1 MKDNKRLKRRV
12 RNSYIVSTVSMA
24 LVLFLLGSVG
34 YLMTAALRVARTLQE
49 SVTVTVELADGVDS
63 LRRGEIERR
72 LRGDEMVRDIE
83 FVSKQTKIG
92 DAEFRHMFENEIEE
106 VLGENPLN
114 DSFEV
119 HLSAE
124 SADSVRLDAFMA
136 KAGGMRG
143 VERATCPLPMIR
155 RMHATVNKIQLVLA
169 VFAAALLAIS
179 LILLSNTIRLSI
191 YSKRYLIN
199 TMKLVGATKWF
210 IMRPFLASSVWQGLA
225 AGAGAVRRSALR
237 VERGPARTDDARGD
251 DQGDD
256 HRGEYDGRR
265 RGARAAFYGRIGQ
278 PVRRHEI
285 GQDTLVLRGRTF
297 EQKWVRYP
305 VSYGRSH
312 GPRPCFRIL
321 PSPEFPPRRGLR
333 GVCSAGLPLRLRSAG
348 GNKDRFVGL
357 PPV

>member
-225 AGAGAVRRSALR
+225 AGAGASALFG
-237 VERGPARTDDARGD
+237 VALYGLS
-251 DQGDD
+251 
-256 HRGEYDGRR
+256 
-265 RGARAAFYGRIGQ
+265 AAL
-278 PVRRHEI
+278 PELT
-285 GQDTLVLRGRTF
+285 TLAAMTKAMIIVGSMMAGGVALALLLTAVSVNRF
-297 EQKWVRYP
+297 VEQKWVRYP
-305 VSYGRSH
+305 VSYGCSH

>member
-225 AGAGAVRRSALR
+225 AGAGASALFG
-237 VERGPARTDDARGD
+237 VALYGLSAALPELTTLAAMTS
-251 DQGDD
+251 DD
-256 HRGEYDGRR
+256 HRGEHDGRR

-285 GQDTLVLRGRTF
+285 GQDTLVLRGRMF

-333 GVCSAGLPLRLRSAG
+333 RCCPAGGWRDGFTDCFEGQVRSSAG
-348 GNKDRFVGL
+348 
-357 PPV
+357 

>member
-1 MKDNKRLKRRV
+1 MKDDKRLRRKV
-12 RNSYIVSTVSMA
+12 RNSYIVSTVSIA

-155 RMHATVNKIQLVLA
+155 RMHATVNKIRLVL
-169 VFAAALLAIS
+169 LLFGGTKIPE
-179 LILLSNTIRLSI
+179 L
-191 YSKRYLIN
+191 
-199 TMKLVGATKWF
+199 MK
-210 IMRPFLASSVWQGLA
+210 GL
-225 AGAGAVRRSALR
+225 GKG
-237 VERGPARTDDARGD
+237 
-251 DQGDD
+251 
-256 HRGEYDGRR
+256 YKI
-265 RGARAAFYGRIGQ
+265 F
-278 PVRRHEI
+278 
-285 GQDTLVLRGRTF
+285 
-297 EQKWVRYP
+297 
-305 VSYGRSH
+305 
-312 GPRPCFRIL
+312 
-321 PSPEFPPRRGLR
+321 
-333 GVCSAGLPLRLRSAG
+333 
-348 GNKDRFVGL
+348 KDEVDNIEKNIK
-357 PPV
+357 

>member
-124 SADSVRLDAFMA
+124 SADSVRLDANHL
-136 KAGGMRG
+136 G

-225 AGAGAVRRSALR
+225 AGAGASALFG
-237 VERGPARTDDARGD
+237 VALYGLS
-251 DQGDD
+251 
-256 HRGEYDGRR
+256 
-265 RGARAAFYGRIGQ
+265 AAL
-278 PVRRHEI
+278 PELT
-285 GQDTLVLRGRTF
+285 TLAAMTKAMIIVG
-297 EQKWVRYP
+297 
-305 VSYGRSH
+305 SMM
-312 GPRPCFRIL
+312 
-321 PSPEFPPRRGLR
+321 
-333 GVCSAGLPLRLRSAG
+333 AG
-348 GNKDRFVGL
+348 GVALALLFTAVSVNRFVDMRSDKIHL
-357 PPV
+357 Y

>member
-136 KAGGMRG
+136 KAGWMRG
-143 VERATCPLPMIR
+143 VQRVTCPQPMIW
-155 RMHATVNKIQLVLA
+155 RMHDTVTKIKLE
-169 VFAAALLAIS
+169 LAIVAQNGFNYDEPVT
-179 LILLSNTIRLSI
+179 SNTIRLSI

-225 AGAGAVRRSALR
+225 AGAGASALFG
-237 VERGPARTDDARGD
+237 VALYGLS
-251 DQGDD
+251 
-256 HRGEYDGRR
+256 
-265 RGARAAFYGRIGQ
+265 AAL
-278 PVRRHEI
+278 PELT
-285 GQDTLVLRGRTF
+285 TLAAMTKAMIIVG
-297 EQKWVRYP
+297 
-305 VSYGRSH
+305 SMM
-312 GPRPCFRIL
+312 
-321 PSPEFPPRRGLR
+321 
-333 GVCSAGLPLRLRSAG
+333 AG
-348 GNKDRFVGL
+348 GVALALLFTAVSVNRFVDMRSDKIHL
-357 PPV
+357 Y

>member
-1 MKDNKRLKRRV
+1 M
-12 RNSYIVSTVSMA
+12 
-24 LVLFLLGSVG
+24 
-34 YLMTAALRVARTLQE
+34 
-49 SVTVTVELADGVDS
+49 TVTVELADGVDS

-225 AGAGAVRRSALR
+225 AGAGASALLS
-237 VERGPARTDDARGD
+237 
-251 DQGDD
+251 
-256 HRGEYDGRR
+256 
-265 RGARAAFYGRIGQ
+265 AAL
-278 PVRRHEI
+278 PELT
-285 GQDTLVLRGRTF
+285 TLAAMTKAMIIVG
-297 EQKWVRYP
+297 
-305 VSYGRSH
+305 SMM
-312 GPRPCFRIL
+312 
-321 PSPEFPPRRGLR
+321 
-333 GVCSAGLPLRLRSAG
+333 AG
-348 GNKDRFVGL
+348 GVALALLFTAVSVNRFVDMRSDKIHL
-357 PPV
+357 Y

>member
-225 AGAGAVRRSALR
+225 AGAGASALFG
-237 VERGPARTDDARGD
+237 VALYGLS
-251 DQGDD
+251 
-256 HRGEYDGRR
+256 
-265 RGARAAFYGRIGQ
+265 AALS
-278 PVRRHEI
+278 ELT
-285 GQDTLVLRGRTF
+285 TLAAMTKAMIIVG
-297 EQKWVRYP
+297 
-305 VSYGRSH
+305 SMM
-312 GPRPCFRIL
+312 
-321 PSPEFPPRRGLR
+321 
-333 GVCSAGLPLRLRSAG
+333 AG
-348 GNKDRFVGL
+348 GVALALLFTAVSVNRFVDMRSDKIHL
-357 PPV
+357 Y

>member
-63 LRRGEIERR
+63 LRRGESERR

-225 AGAGAVRRSALR
+225 AGAGASALFG
-237 VERGPARTDDARGD
+237 V

-256 HRGEYDGRR
+256 HRGEHDGRR

-278 PVRRHEI
+278 PVRRHEV

-312 GPRPCFRIL
+312 GPRLCFRIL

-333 GVCSAGLPLRLRSAG
+333 GCCPAGGWRDGFTDCFEGQVRSSAG
-348 GNKDRFVGL
+348 
-357 PPV
+357 

>member
-155 RMHATVNKIQLVLA
+155 RMHATSLDGIGKEFGNRDHSTILHSLDKVEKQMQTDPK
-169 VFAAALLAIS
+169 FAERVKEITTNIS
-179 LILLSNTIRLSI
+179 
-191 YSKRYLIN
+191 SKR
-199 TMKLVGATKWF
+199 
-210 IMRPFLASSVWQGLA
+210 
-225 AGAGAVRRSALR
+225 
-237 VERGPARTDDARGD
+237 
-251 DQGDD
+251 
-256 HRGEYDGRR
+256 
-265 RGARAAFYGRIGQ
+265 
-278 PVRRHEI
+278 
-285 GQDTLVLRGRTF
+285 
-297 EQKWVRYP
+297 
-305 VSYGRSH
+305 
-312 GPRPCFRIL
+312 
-321 PSPEFPPRRGLR
+321 
-333 GVCSAGLPLRLRSAG
+333 
-348 GNKDRFVGL
+348 
-357 PPV
+357 

>member
-92 DAEFRHMFENEIEE
+92 DAEFRHMFENEIE
-106 VLGENPLN
+106 
-114 DSFEV
+114 EV

-225 AGAGAVRRSALR
+225 AGAGASALFG
-237 VERGPARTDDARGD
+237 VALYGLS
-251 DQGDD
+251 
-256 HRGEYDGRR
+256 
-265 RGARAAFYGRIGQ
+265 AAL
-278 PVRRHEI
+278 PELT
-285 GQDTLVLRGRTF
+285 TLAAMTKAMIIVG
-297 EQKWVRYP
+297 
-305 VSYGRSH
+305 SMM
-312 GPRPCFRIL
+312 
-321 PSPEFPPRRGLR
+321 
-333 GVCSAGLPLRLRSAG
+333 AG
-348 GNKDRFVGL
+348 GVALALLFTAVSVNRFVDMRSDKIHL
-357 PPV
+357 Y

>member
-1 MKDNKRLKRRV
+1 
-12 RNSYIVSTVSMA
+12 
-24 LVLFLLGSVG
+24 
-34 YLMTAALRVARTLQE
+34 
-49 SVTVTVELADGVDS
+49 
-63 LRRGEIERR
+63 
-72 LRGDEMVRDIE
+72 
-83 FVSKQTKIG
+83 
-92 DAEFRHMFENEIEE
+92 
-106 VLGENPLN
+106 
-114 DSFEV
+114 
-119 HLSAE
+119 
-124 SADSVRLDAFMA
+124 
-136 KAGGMRG
+136 
-143 VERATCPLPMIR
+143 MIR

-225 AGAGAVRRSALR
+225 AGGRRFGAVRRSALR

-256 HRGEYDGRR
+256 HRGEHDDRR

-278 PVRRHEI
+278 PVRRHEV

-305 VSYGRSH
+305 VSYGCSH

-333 GVCSAGLPLRLRSAG
+333 GVRSAGLPLRLRSAG
-348 GNKDRFVGL
+348 GNKDRFCRAAARVEEIDKQTIRNEKIQ
-357 PPV
+357 